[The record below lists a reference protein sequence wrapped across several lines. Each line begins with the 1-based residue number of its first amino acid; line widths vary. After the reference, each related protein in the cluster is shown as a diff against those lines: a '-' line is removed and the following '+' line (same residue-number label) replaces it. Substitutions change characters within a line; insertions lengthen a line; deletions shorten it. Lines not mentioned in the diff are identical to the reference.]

1 MAYACGTTRRLSDSS
16 PPKKQQNKPARL
28 KWDSTQVPWDVPV
41 DLFFYREPEEL
52 EKAEEAQAPFQE
64 PPAVAVPGWGA
75 EPMAGAAPTPMEG
88 FGQPAVDPTAV
99 PVEYQAPPQ
108 AAAGMGGGWDA
119 APAAPAGGEAVAVEQ
134 QPVQEAMPVDAGVPA
149 APAAPAASWEAT
161 PQAPAA
167 AGGGSG
173 WGDGGASQGG
183 GW

>member
-1 MAYACGTTRRLSDSS
+1 M
-16 PPKKQQNKPARL
+16 
-28 KWDSTQVPWDVPV
+28 

-99 PVEYQAPPQ
+99 PMEYQAPPQ
-108 AAAGMGGGWDA
+108 AAAGMGGWDA
-119 APAAPAGGEAVAVEQ
+119 APAAPAGGEVVAVEQ
-134 QPVQEAMPVDAGVPA
+134 QPVQEAMPVDAAAPA

-161 PQAPAA
+161 AQAPAP
-167 AGGGSG
+167 AGGGGG
-173 WGDGGASQGG
+173 WGDGGAAQGG